1 MKTNVLRKIDY
12 YLGPV
17 VCRFLLAIRMLAHPH
32 AGPENGPRVKQCS
45 NILIIKFFGMGT
57 ILLFSP
63 ALRELKRIYPQ
74 AKISIATLSS
84 NRELCGMLHAID
96 SVVCLD
102 ISSPAR
108 FLKSFYLLLKEVR
121 EKRFDIV
128 IDLEFLTN
136 FSALVS
142 LLTTLLSRPQLAVGF
157 NAPFKWRNDI
167 YHLNVA
173 FDHSRHITKIFA
185 KLVSSLTGEKFE
197 PGFQPERA
205 ALLAQADTRYAQE
218 LLSAH
223 NELERAGLV
232 VCVNINAGELNF
244 NRRWPKEYFAAV
256 SEKLLSRHNAAI
268 ILIGGAQDRAYVEEF
283 RKMLPVSPLIVDIAG
298 ATTLKQLI
306 GVFMRSS
313 LLLTNDSGPL
323 HLAEVLGLPTVSF
336 FGPETP
342 YLYGPIDGGHY
353 VFYEDSYCSPC
364 LNIYNSKLS
373 HCKNNVCLKAIQ
385 PEAVLRVLEQQYLR

>member
-17 VCRFLLAIRMLAHPH
+17 VCKCLLAARMLLGRNPSQ
-32 AGPENGPRVKQCS
+32 ENGPYVRQCS

-57 ILLFSP
+57 ILFFSP
-63 ALRELKRIYPQ
+63 ALRELKRAWPQ

-84 NRELCGMLHAID
+84 NRELCAMLHAID
-96 SVVCLD
+96 SVLCLD
-102 ISSPAR
+102 ISGPGR
-108 FLKSFYLLLKEVR
+108 FLKSFYVLLRRIRKE
-121 EKRFDIV
+121 RFDIV

-142 LLTTLLSRPQLAVGF
+142 LLTTLLSRPTVTVGF

-197 PGFQPERA
+197 PGFEPERQ

-218 LLSAH
+218 LLRTH
-223 NELERAGLV
+223 YELEKADLV

-244 NRRWPKEYFAAV
+244 NRRWPKEYFSV
-256 SEKLLSRHNAAI
+256 VIEKLLTHYRAAV
-268 ILIGGAQDRAYVEEF
+268 ILIGGAQDRAYVEELK
-283 RKMLPVSPLIVDIAG
+283 KMLPASPLLVNIAG

-323 HLAEVLGLPTVSF
+323 HLAEVMGLPTVSF

-342 YLYGPIDGGHY
+342 YLYGPVDGGHY
-353 VFYEDSYCSPC
+353 VFYEDLYCSPC

-385 PEAVLRVLEQQYLR
+385 PEAVLRVLEQQYL